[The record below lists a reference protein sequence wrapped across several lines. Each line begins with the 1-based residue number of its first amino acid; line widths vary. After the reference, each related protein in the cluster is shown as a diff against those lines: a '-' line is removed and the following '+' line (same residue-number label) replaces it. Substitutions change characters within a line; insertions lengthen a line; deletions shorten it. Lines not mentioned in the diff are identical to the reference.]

1 MALPSNPFTCQW
13 APGSPLSAVRNAAVL
28 EYTNYLLRSLR
39 SFPGGADPEEGLL
52 SRMGIIWELL
62 FSQWLGRFLLPST
75 GFKHSNLSERR
86 QHLIFS
92 IIFFYFCLILS
103 FGARDGS
110 QGFTHPKQPRL
121 STCTLSHLSSILH
134 SHIPLV
140 TGVNSNRDGVVS
152 SCGLGFQVSVMRDGE
167 HVCVCLGHLDTFF
180 GEICT
185 QGLCLLWNWAACF
198 VPCSGSSGP
207 IGQIIWKYTMPFQDY
222 AAFHSMDGALWC
234 PKSLRFH
241 VVQFAYS

>member
-1 MALPSNPFTCQW
+1 MSTGVTFVCGEECCCAW
-13 APGSPLSAVRNAAVL
+13 VYKLSAQVL
-28 EYTNYLLRSLR
+28 AFISWRCRSR
-39 SFPGGADPEEGLL
+39 GGVVESYGNC
-52 SRMGIIWELL
+52 MGITVFTMARPFFYYRPQGLSIPI
-62 FSQWLGRFLLPST
+62 SQSVANTWYFQL
-75 GFKHSNLSERR
+75 
-86 QHLIFS
+86 
-92 IIFFYFCLILS
+92 FFYFCLILS

-140 TGVNSNRDGVVS
+140 IGVNSNRAGVVS

-198 VPCSGSSGP
+198 VPCSWSSGL
-207 IGQIIWKYTMPFQDY
+207 IGQIIYKYTMPFQDY

-234 PKSLRFH
+234 PNPSVFM
-241 VVQFAYS
+241 